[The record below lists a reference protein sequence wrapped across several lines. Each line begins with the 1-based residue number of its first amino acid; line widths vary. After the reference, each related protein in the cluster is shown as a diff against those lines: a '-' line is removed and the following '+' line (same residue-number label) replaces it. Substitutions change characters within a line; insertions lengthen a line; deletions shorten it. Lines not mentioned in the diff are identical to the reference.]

1 MQNRRTEAL
10 IAAECM
16 AEPVENRRKLPFQDP
31 SIFPSQA
38 QQNGSD

>member
-16 AEPVENRRKLPFQDP
+16 AEPVENRRKLPLADP
-31 SIFPSQA
+31 SIFSSQV
-38 QQNGSD
+38 QQIGSK